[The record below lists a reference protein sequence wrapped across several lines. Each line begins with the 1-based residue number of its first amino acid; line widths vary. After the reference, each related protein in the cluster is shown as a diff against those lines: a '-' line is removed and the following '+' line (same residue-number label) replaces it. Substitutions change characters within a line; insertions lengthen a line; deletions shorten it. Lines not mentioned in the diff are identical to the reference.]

1 MCVAYLLCRI
11 ADTIED
17 EPDLDEKQRALLY
30 DRFLELVDHP
40 NDDSLTQSFLVAW
53 PDIQFAEAGYKE
65 LVYGSRHVLAVF
77 RGLLDA
83 IVAPIRRCVHD
94 MVAGMRTVR
103 PVETR
108 GGIAFY
114 CRDLFGLDAY
124 CHIVAG
130 TVGIMSTAL
139 FEWRIGQASDAARG
153 GFQATDR
160 WREDGRRLGLGL
172 QMTNIIKDC
181 RVDAERGVSFIPAT
195 YVQTSPGGYVIP
207 PPAMADLLR
216 HTIDHLDA
224 GLAYTLAIPAGE
236 TGIRRFLLGSL
247 LPAIATLQVA
257 APGTSHHP
265 KIDRT
270 TMMEILALITDKA
283 TSNAD
288 VRAWYEC
295 RRSACMIAV

>member
-17 EPDLDEKQRALLY
+17 EPDLDDKQRTLLY
-30 DRFLELVDHP
+30 DRFLEMVDRP
-40 NDDSLTQSFLVAW
+40 NDDSLTQPFLDAW

-65 LVYGSRHVLAVF
+65 LVHGSGQVLAEF
-77 RGLLDA
+77 RRLPIA
-83 IVAPIRRCVHD
+83 IVTPIRRCVHD

-103 PVETR
+103 PMETLD
-108 GGIAFY
+108 GIAFY
-114 CRDLFGLDAY
+114 CRDLAGLDVY

-139 FEWRIGQASDAARG
+139 FEWHIGQASDAARG
-153 GFQATDR
+153 DFQATDH
-160 WREDGRRLGLGL
+160 WRENGRRLGLGL

-181 RVDAERGVSFIPAT
+181 RIDAERGVSFIPAA
-195 YVQTSPGGYVIP
+195 YVRTSPGGYVIP
-207 PPAMADLLR
+207 PPAMAHLLR

-224 GLAYTLAIPAGE
+224 GLAYTLAVPAGE

-247 LPAIATLQVA
+247 LPAIATLDIA
-257 APGTSHHP
+257 APGTSRHP

-270 TMMEILALITDKA
+270 AMMEILNLITDET
-283 TSNAD
+283 TSD
-288 VRAWYEC
+288 SDIRAWYKC
-295 RRSACMIAV
+295 RRHGCLIAV